1 MSLNKLIS
9 DLQKQKSM
17 KQRQKKL
24 KKIATIATSGVA
36 AGIVGAVGGLLLAPK
51 SGKEL
56 RQDIAK
62 TAGELG
68 DNVKNNIDEKKEKL
82 SSNVIKTKQVINE
95 YLASKK
101 SKGNAS
107 PQEAEVAE
115 VLEDQTTKEE

>member
-9 DLQKQKSM
+9 NLQKQKSM

-24 KKIATIATSGVA
+24 KKVAAIASTGVA
-36 AGIVGAVGGLLLAPK
+36 AGIAGAVGGLLLAPK

-62 TAGELG
+62 TANGLG
-68 DNVKNNIDEKKEKL
+68 DNVKTNIEEKKEKL
-82 SSNVIKTKQVINE
+82 SSNVIKTKGIITE

-101 SKGNAS
+101 SKGSDS
-107 PQEAEVAE
+107 PQEAEV
-115 VLEDQTTKEE
+115 LEAPTTKEE